1 MSSSTAHSH
10 RKKPY
15 NISLKS
21 AHSPV
26 LTFAL
31 AEPKQASTL
40 HSATTKLPS
49 ILRNSLSKKVP
60 YETIPMKSGVSEA
73 VVDVTEQPPVSQ
85 ESVQS
90 ESVSHG
96 PPPDVGVVAET
107 TASTG
112 DMQEG
117 DAEGNSVPPE
127 DPNPPLAADPSPALS
142 SASSRTLANKRP
154 WFSAFT
160 WVRGQESEAKPDQ
173 APEASSALPV
183 CADPPELPPPPSS
196 TVPLASQEPSTT
208 ESSASTR
215 AGDPNSK
222 GLVSQSD
229 DTSLSPPKLDLGN
242 SSADVSKSAP
252 SKAQTSPLITPQPAE
267 ASGSAVSL
275 NSGMFTLGIPLLGRT
290 KLPLDKVTAIARSEG
305 IQNVPKNQGEALP
318 QQTHGT
324 GKPRSFKVDL
334 FVRLSTCSCYN
345 TY

>member
-142 SASSRTLANKRP
+142 SASSRTLANKR
-154 WFSAFT
+154 AFT

-208 ESSASTR
+208 ESSATTR

-267 ASGSAVSL
+267 AS
-275 NSGMFTLGIPLLGRT
+275 GRT